1 MRILFTIL
9 LAICLLACTDQKTE
23 NQSNSTDSVQSE
35 IQKTAKAIDGMVVSA
50 HPLATKA
57 GLQILEQGGNAY
69 DAMVASQFALA
80 VVYPRA
86 GNIGGGGFLVARLN
100 DGSSLA
106 LDFREKAPSNASK
119 DMYLDEEGNV
129 IPKASSYGHLAVGV
143 PGTVAGLFEIYDR
156 LGSFENFEDLIEPA
170 YELAY
175 NGFAISQSEAD
186 RLNKYRPDFLEH
198 NTTSNQFIET
208 ANWSA
213 GDTLVQKDL
222 AESLKRIMDQGTKG
236 FYEGETAQL
245 IVEEMDRSN
254 GLISLEDLKNYAPVW
269 RTPVKGSFMEYDI
282 ISMPPSSSGGIA
294 LIQMLSML
302 KNLKLEEHTFQ
313 SPEAINALTETMRI
327 AYEDRANYLGDA
339 DFYPIPLDSLLDQKY
354 LDKRLSTFSYGKAGQ
369 SNPNAHSGIRV
380 DLESFETTHTSIVD
394 SEGHAASLTTTI
406 NSNYGSKVLV
416 GKAGFFLNNE
426 MDDFSAKPGV
436 ANQFGLIGS
445 EANAIAPNKRML
457 SSMTPTIIAKNK
469 QLYMVLGTPGGSTI
483 ITSVLQV
490 FLNTAVHNMDL
501 YDAVQA
507 GRIHHQWLPDVIMYE
522 KGKIDSISLNNLNDM
537 GYQLVEKNTIAKVKA
552 IQVLEDGT
560 FYGVGDERNPDDHAE
575 GINFR

>member
-9 LAICLLACTDQKTE
+9 FAICLLACTDQKTE
-23 NQSNSTDSVQSE
+23 NQSNSTDSTQSE

-100 DGSSLA
+100 DGASLA

-156 LGSFENFEDLIEPA
+156 LGSFENFEDLIKPA

-208 ANWSA
+208 ANWSE

-222 AESLKRIMDQGTKG
+222 ANSLKRIMDKGTKG

-245 IVEEMDRSN
+245 IVEEMERSN

-269 RTPVKGSFMEYDI
+269 RTPVQGSFMEYDI

-302 KNLKLEEHTFQ
+302 ENVKLEEHAFQ

-327 AYEDRANYLGDA
+327 AYEDRANYLGDS
-339 DFYPIPLDSLLDQKY
+339 DFYPIPIDSLLDQKY
-354 LDKRLSTFSYGKAGQ
+354 LDNRLSAFSYGKAGQ

-380 DLESFETTHTSIVD
+380 ALESFETTHTSVVD

-436 ANQFGLIGS
+436 ANQFGLVGS

-457 SSMTPTIIAKNK
+457 SSMTPTIIEKND

-507 GRIHHQWLPDVIMYE
+507 GRVHHQWLPDVIMYE
-522 KGKIDSISLNNLNDM
+522 KGKMDSISLNNLNDM